1 MRAAFGEL
9 ADVISPQNLELPY
22 WLLNFDEMKELI
34 IGESSRTP
42 EIDASILN
50 YVIVE
55 AKKKLASGQDYAITV
70 DTPVPYRLSDVDPH
84 HRRSDGQVRAAAGAR
99 ALHAHQGPLQRAA
112 GRPRAMPSCSRASW
126 CATR

>member
-1 MRAAFGEL
+1 M
-9 ADVISPQNLELPY
+9 ISPANLELPY

-55 AKKKLASGQDYAITV
+55 AKKKLAGAPGHTQFTFMVEKEGTDAVGFWYQPPGSGA
-70 DTPVPYRLSDVDPH
+70 P
-84 HRRSDGQVRAAAGAR
+84 GA
-99 ALHAHQGPLQRAA
+99 
-112 GRPRAMPSCSRASW
+112 S
-126 CATR
+126 